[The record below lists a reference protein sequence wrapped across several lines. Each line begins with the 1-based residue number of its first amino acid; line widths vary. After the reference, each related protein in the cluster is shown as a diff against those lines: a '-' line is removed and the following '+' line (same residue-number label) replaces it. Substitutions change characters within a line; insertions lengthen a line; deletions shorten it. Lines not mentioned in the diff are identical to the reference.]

1 MLQARALIAKWT
13 GFSVLLVIAVVLQTM
28 VFPRLSAVPNPMIAV
43 AAVVSA
49 AAFSSPAGGA
59 AAGFI
64 CGMVCDALLGT
75 EAFYSLTMMGAG
87 AAAGTLC
94 GKILQRA
101 FLPVMVL
108 SAASAAVIE
117 SVYILIFQIAVRRVP
132 LSAYASVSLPVIA
145 ASILCVPVV
154 YPFFRAVAK
163 RFSED

>member
-1 MLQARALIAKWT
+1 M
-13 GFSVLLVIAVVLQTM
+13 GFSVLIFIAVVLQAM
-28 VFPRLSAVPNPMIAV
+28 VLPRIGAVPTPMIAL

-49 AAFSSPAGGA
+49 AALSSPAGGA
-59 AAGFI
+59 AAGFV

-94 GKILQRA
+94 GRVLQRA

-108 SAASAAVIE
+108 SAAAAVIIE
-117 SVYILIFQIAVRRVP
+117 SSYFFIFQIAVRRTP
-132 LSAYASVSLPVIA
+132 LSAYAGVSLPVIA
-145 ASILCVPVV
+145 ASILCVPLV
-154 YPFFRAVAK
+154 YPFFRAAAK